1 MAPEQ
6 SSQTDPQTVSP
17 IQSSVSPST
26 QPREPSPL
34 VHPAQRAST
43 TDTNSVQSPYG
54 LYPQSY
60 GSHYV
65 PYDQTAPQQLR
76 QMQQQQAPVNMP
88 NGQQPVTYMTVPA
101 PFQQPPESNKRKVT
115 KDILHVIVIIICII
129 GMGFA
134 FSLLGRSPYRNYSSS
149 SRYYYYDDFDRYI
162 PAMSAGPVFAVALV
176 WSFVELIVRC
186 SRNWKAGIH
195 PGAHVGVCL
204 CLWLGAVIVGS
215 ILAVYVTQP
224 WDYGDCSSVSSSSSR
239 YERCLRNQ
247 DPMMVGSTALV
258 LILAFFEIV
267 IFIIACTDTNIR
279 NRWKRSV
286 VIAST
291 PYWAPP
297 PQGWYVAPGQQ
308 PLQQQPQ
315 QQPQQQYM
323 PMGHAPMTQV
333 QPMMMAHTRA
343 APAPQEPQPTATE
356 MGGNGKNPAQSE
368 PAVREY
374 YTPGTA
380 Q

>member
-6 SSQTDPQTVSP
+6 SSQTEPHTVSP
-17 IQSSVSPST
+17 AQSSTSPST

-34 VHPAQRAST
+34 IHPST
-43 TDTNSVQSPYG
+43 NAVQQPYG

-60 GSHYV
+60 GSHFV

-76 QMQQQQAPVNMP
+76 QMQQQQQQAQMNQP
-88 NGQQPVTYMTVPA
+88 NPQQPVTYMTVPQ
-101 PFQQPPESNKRKVT
+101 PFQHPPQSSRRKIA
-115 KDILHVIVIIICII
+115 KDILHVLVMIVSII

-134 FSLLGRSPYRNYSSS
+134 FSLLGKAMNRPYS
-149 SRYYYYDDFDRYI
+149 SRYGYYYDSFDYYL
-162 PAMSAGPVFAVALV
+162 PAVSVGPVFAVAFL
-176 WSFVELIVRC
+176 WSLVELIVRC

-204 CLWLGAVIVGS
+204 CLWLGAVIVGAL
-215 ILAVYVTQP
+215 LAVFVAQP
-224 WDYGDCSSVSSSSSR
+224 WYYESCSSSSGSSDSYGSCSR
-239 YERCLRNQ
+239 YS
-247 DPMMVGSTALV
+247 DPMFVGSTVLALLLAAV
-258 LILAFFEIV
+258 EFILFV
-267 IFIIACTDTNIR
+267 IACADTHVR

-308 PLQQQPQ
+308 QQQFV
-315 QQPQQQYM
+315 
-323 PMGHAPMTQV
+323 PMGQPPTTQV
-333 QPMMMAHTRA
+333 HPTMA
-343 APAPQEPQPTATE
+343 APAPVQTQPAAAAAAE
-356 MGGNGKNPAQSE
+356 MGGDEKGHAI
-368 PAVREY
+368 REF

>member
-1 MAPEQ
+1 MARIREALFSEAQPNLDSNLGAHLPDRRFFLFFWCLRCLLIHDSSLSLLNPESCLSFSFLASRFRDSHSLPAVFEHTPPPIQDTTTIANRPKHHAQSRDRIMAPEQ

-17 IQSSVSPST
+17 VQSSVSPST

-162 PAMSAGPVFAVALV
+162 PAMSAGPV
-176 WSFVELIVRC
+176 
-186 SRNWKAGIH
+186 
-195 PGAHVGVCL
+195 VCL
-204 CLWLGAVIVGS
+204 
-215 ILAVYVTQP
+215 
-224 WDYGDCSSVSSSSSR
+224 SVLCFPS
-239 YERCLRNQ
+239 C
-247 DPMMVGSTALV
+247 V
-258 LILAFFEIV
+258 
-267 IFIIACTDTNIR
+267 
-279 NRWKRSV
+279 
-286 VIAST
+286 
-291 PYWAPP
+291 
-297 PQGWYVAPGQQ
+297 
-308 PLQQQPQ
+308 
-315 QQPQQQYM
+315 
-323 PMGHAPMTQV
+323 
-333 QPMMMAHTRA
+333 
-343 APAPQEPQPTATE
+343 
-356 MGGNGKNPAQSE
+356 
-368 PAVREY
+368 
-374 YTPGTA
+374 
-380 Q
+380 